1 MRIANRRVCLFVDN
15 FSGHTVD
22 YEPTNVRLEFFE
34 PNLTP
39 FVQPCDAG
47 VICCLKALYRRE
59 FCHRAIE
66 LDDAGERE
74 IYKINLLE
82 GMMMVQRAWNQ
93 VSQQTIANCWNHT
106 QIQP

>member
-1 MRIANRRVCLFVDN
+1 MRVANRRVCLFVDN

-22 YEPTNVRLEFFE
+22 YEPTNVQLEFFE

-47 VICCLKALYRRE
+47 IIRCLKALYRRE

-93 VSQQTIANCWNHT
+93 VSQQTITNCWNHT
-106 QIQP
+106 QIQS